1 MTNCKRALTPAAIK
15 YLLTLFDL
23 GEGERGVRSVDL
35 AARMNVSKPGAHS
48 MIRNLCAAGLAEKER
63 YGTVYLT
70 EEGRTAAALYRDCFE
85 PLYRKMQSILPLD
98 GETCANAVCAVLSQ
112 VPEELPRLAGRI
124 E

>member
-1 MTNCKRALTPAAIK
+1 MTNCKRPLTASAIK
-15 YLLTLFDL
+15 YLLTLYEL
-23 GEGERGVRSVDL
+23 GGGERGVRSVAL
-35 AARMNVSKPGAHS
+35 AARMRVSKPSTHAMLQS
-48 MIRNLCAAGLAEKER
+48 LCAAGLAEKER

-70 EEGRTAAALYRDCFE
+70 EEGKTAAALYRDCFE
-85 PLYRKMQSILPLD
+85 PLYSKMQSILPLD